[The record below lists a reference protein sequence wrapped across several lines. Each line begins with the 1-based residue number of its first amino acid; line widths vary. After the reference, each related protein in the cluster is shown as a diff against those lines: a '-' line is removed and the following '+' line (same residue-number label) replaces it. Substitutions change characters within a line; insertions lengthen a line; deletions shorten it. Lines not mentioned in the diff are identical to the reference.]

1 MTAALLARLPGFPV
15 ALLEAARALDG
26 GEGLVVQA
34 WEAARLVPGLDPTD
48 AARLALAPVLA
59 ARSGSTALPL
69 DAASFSAALGA
80 LADRTAAERAVAL
93 ASHPGVA
100 PLVGPAGSGSLLVL
114 DEGLLYVARLWDAE
128 RTLAG
133 RIAERATATPLA
145 VDPARAATAEAD
157 AAGRPTRAR
166 DRDVVLAPGQL
177 AAVRG
182 ALGARLSVI
191 TGGPGTGKTS
201 IVVAL
206 LRLVARLGVAAPRIA
221 LAAPTGKAAQRL
233 GEATSEALASIARP
247 AAEDLALSSLPEPST
262 LHRLLGYSPA
272 RARFTH
278 HARRPLPHEVV
289 VVDEASMIDLAL
301 MARLFEA
308 VGPDAR
314 LVLLGDADQ
323 LPSVDAGAVLR
334 DLVRAAPATEPPR
347 PPAPAAP
354 TSRRRARA
362 RAVPAAQLALP
373 LGELAS
379 PQLALPLTGA
389 VRALAVTQLTDSYR
403 MDPSDPDGRAILL
416 CAGHVLRGEP
426 DALLGAAEGALRATD
441 PAALTYHGPERVAAA
456 RRAALLDRHH
466 ARHVAPLAE
475 AARVPL
481 RVDPSTGTL
490 LDVARA
496 EELARALE
504 HGRVLCLVREA
515 GGGASV
521 DAVNAVLG
529 ARLGPLAPGT
539 PLVARGNDYGRGLW
553 NGELGLV
560 VLVSGGRA
568 PEPRALF
575 PRRVAGEF
583 RPLLLHPETLGTC
596 DPAFAIT
603 VHQSQGSE
611 LDEAL
616 LLLPD
621 QDLALASRELLYTAI
636 TRCRRSIVVCGD
648 EPVVRGT
655 AARTQAR
662 TSGLARRLGITMA

>member
-1 MTAALLARLPGFPV
+1 MTALLGRLPGFPT
-15 ALLEAARALDG
+15 ALLEAARSLDG
-26 GEGLVVQA
+26 GEGLLVQA
-34 WEAARLVPGLDPTD
+34 WEAARLVPSLDPTD

-59 ARSGSTALPL
+59 AKSGSTALPL
-69 DAASFSAALGA
+69 DGAAFAQALGP
-80 LADRTAAERAVAL
+80 LADRAAADRAVAL
-93 ASHPGVA
+93 ASHPGAA
-100 PLVGPAGSGSLLVL
+100 PLVAPAGGGGLFVC

-128 RTLAG
+128 RALAQ
-133 RIAERATATPLA
+133 RIAERATATPLE
-145 VDPARAATAEAD
+145 VDPARAAAAEAEV
-157 AAGRPTRAR
+157 ASLPTRSR
-166 DRDVVLAPGQL
+166 DRAVVLSPGQL
-177 AAVRG
+177 AAVRS

-206 LRLVARLGVAAPRIA
+206 LRLLSRLGVAADRIS

-233 GEATSEALASIARP
+233 GEATSAALASIARP
-247 AAEDLALSSLPEPST
+247 GAEDLALGALPEPRT
-262 LHRLLGYSPA
+262 LHRLLGYSPT
-272 RARFTH
+272 RARFQH
-278 HARRPLPHEVV
+278 HARRPLPHDVV

-308 VGPDAR
+308 VAPEAR

-334 DLVRAAPATEPPR
+334 DLVRTAPSAEPPTSPAAPAP
-347 PPAPAAP
+347 
-354 TSRRRARA
+354 RRRGRA
-362 RAVPAAQLALP
+362 RAVPEAQLALP

-389 VRALAVTQLTDSYR
+389 IRALAVTQLTDSYR
-403 MDPSDPDGRAILL
+403 MDPADPDGRAILQ
-416 CAGHVLRGEP
+416 CAGHVLRGEL
-426 DALLGAAEGALRATD
+426 DALFGAGEGALRAAD
-441 PAALTYHGPERVAAA
+441 PAALTYRGAERVAAA
-456 RRAALLDRHH
+456 HRASLLDRHH

-475 AARVPL
+475 AARAPL
-481 RVDPSTGTL
+481 RLDPATGAL

-553 NGELGLV
+553 NGELGLI
-560 VLVSGGRA
+560 VLVAGASG

-575 PRRVAGEF
+575 PRRTAGAF
-583 RPLLLHPETLGTC
+583 RPLFLHPETLGTC

-636 TRCRRSIVVCGD
+636 TRCRRSVVVCGD
-648 EPVVRGT
+648 EPIVRAA
-655 AARTQAR
+655 AARTQTR
-662 TSGLARRLGITMA
+662 TSGLARRLGVTMA